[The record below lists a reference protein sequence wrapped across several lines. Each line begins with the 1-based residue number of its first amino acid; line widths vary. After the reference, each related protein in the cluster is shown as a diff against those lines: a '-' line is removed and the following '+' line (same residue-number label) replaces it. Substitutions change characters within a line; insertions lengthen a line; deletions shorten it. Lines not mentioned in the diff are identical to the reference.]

1 MIEKYLGMDAF
12 LDGEDTIRLLARLCL
27 MLVFV
32 TLVIQSYVRRYN
44 SNELAFTYW
53 AFATMTF
60 CIAFLL
66 RKVPME
72 LGFALGLFAV
82 FGVLRYRTESIAI
95 KDLTY
100 LFIVIGLALVNALS
114 NKKISLLE
122 LLIVN
127 SVVAGGVWL
136 MESRRMVRR
145 ETSLMIVYDKI
156 PLLAPSRRAELLR
169 DLAVRTGIP
178 IHRCDV
184 LEVNLLRDTV
194 NIVVHFDS
202 TAPDVVES
210 GVIGTAGGGN
220 PGRLGSGSEAS
231 IGAFRVQES

>member
-12 LDGEDTIRLLARLCL
+12 LDGSDTFRLVTRLAL
-27 MLVFV
+27 MLLFV
-32 TLVIQSYVRRYN
+32 GLVIRSYVRRYH

-53 AFATMTF
+53 AFATVTF

-100 LFIVIGLALVNALS
+100 LFIVIGLALVNALA

-127 SVVAGGVWL
+127 VVVTGGVWL
-136 MESRRMVRR
+136 LESRPMVRR
-145 ETSLMIVYDKI
+145 ETSLLIVYDKI
-156 PLLAPSRRAELLR
+156 PLLAPSRRAELLN
-169 DLAVRTGIP
+169 DLAARTGIP
-178 IHRCDV
+178 IHRMDIQ
-184 LEVNLLRDTV
+184 EVNLLRDTV
-194 NIVVHFDS
+194 NIIVHFDAL
-202 TAPDVVES
+202 APDVAEGGAV
-210 GVIGTAGGGN
+210 GAVGGGSG
-220 PGRLGSGSEAS
+220 GRPDAGTGKPLATLK
-231 IGAFRVQES
+231 VQQT

>member
-12 LDGEDTIRLLARLCL
+12 LDGSDTVRLVMRLCL
-27 MLVFV
+27 MLLFV
-32 TLVIQSYVRRYN
+32 GLVIRSYVRRYH

-53 AFATMTF
+53 AFATVTF

-100 LFIVIGLALVNALS
+100 LFIVIGLALVNALA

-127 SVVAGGVWL
+127 VVVTGGVWIL
-136 MESRRMVRR
+136 ESRPMVRR
-145 ETSLMIVYDKI
+145 ETSLLIVYDKI
-156 PLLAPSRRAELLR
+156 PLLAPSRRAELLK
-169 DLAVRTGIP
+169 DLAARTGIP
-178 IHRCDV
+178 IHRMDIQ
-184 LEVNLLRDTV
+184 EVNLLRDTV
-194 NIVVHFDS
+194 NIIVHFDAQ
-202 TAPDVVES
+202 APDVIDG
-210 GVIGTAGGGN
+210 GVVGTLGDGR
-220 PGRLGSGSEAS
+220 PGKGSGKPLPTLQ
-231 IGAFRVQES
+231 VQGS